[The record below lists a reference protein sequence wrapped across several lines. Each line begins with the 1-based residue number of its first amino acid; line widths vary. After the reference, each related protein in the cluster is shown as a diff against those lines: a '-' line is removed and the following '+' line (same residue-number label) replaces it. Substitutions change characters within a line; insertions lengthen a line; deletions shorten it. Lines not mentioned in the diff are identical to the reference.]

1 MGVYNAKKTGS
12 DKNRRAKDKIARM
25 KPEEKA
31 KDTGDA
37 NVFNARNGK
46 RPESIAKRQDR
57 ASQAE
62 KKATDTGDLPREGM
76 SPC

>member
-1 MGVYNAKKTGS
+1 MGVYNAKQTGS

-57 ASQAE
+57 ASQAG
-62 KKATDTGDLPREGM
+62 KKGDRHWRSAKGGD